1 MSIVIDARELRVQ
14 SMVTSAAPSSCW
26 VACTASGSY
35 APNARFEI
43 AIRQFAA
50 TSALT
55 FSGAVPLESAC
66 SAVVTARQ
74 AITAMKNVWRILT
87 CRPAPSQ
94 LLAGAWRDLELLGD
108 RSGVA
113 NRRDVGLGV
122 DHDLLQSRTICRRNL
137 HAVRPRTARE

>member
-1 MSIVIDARELRVQ
+1 
-14 SMVTSAAPSSCW
+14 
-26 VACTASGSY
+26 
-35 APNARFEI
+35 
-43 AIRQFAA
+43 AA

-137 HAVRPRTARE
+137 HAVRPRTAREYVPPTQLLIEQRLAIRSRSAQLHTFQPEMNVAAV